1 MRCVSRSLRG
11 KEEGGDEHGQSSMKH
26 AAVLAQVYGRF
37 LDVSALPVK
46 GRIRDMLISHGVMA
60 GKLSDVRRAPVH
72 STAGAKRYKLTI
84 VVLRC

>member
-1 MRCVSRSLRG
+1 
-11 KEEGGDEHGQSSMKH
+11 MKH